1 MSKILTFR
9 GQQKQEA
16 LKRMVKLSLEP
27 EIIVE
32 FMENNTVYLS
42 AQGVK
47 FFLEDDEKK
56 IVEEFEKEWN
66 SVVYYVI
73 RESTSVGELLTLFYV
88 SEHTDE
94 WDKDNADIERNL
106 QNCYVKNSSY
116 EHFSEFGYVGFV
128 NLFGNL
134 IRTV

>member
-27 EIIVE
+27 DIIVE

-56 IVEEFEKEWN
+56 IVEEFEKKWN

-73 RESTSVGELLTLFYV
+73 RESTGVGELLTLFYV

-94 WDKDNADIERNL
+94 WDKDNIDIERNL
-106 QNCYVKNSSY
+106 QNCYVKNLSN

-134 IRTV
+134 IRTK

>member
-27 EIIVE
+27 DIIVE
-32 FMENNTVYLS
+32 FFENNTVYLS
-42 AQGVK
+42 QQGVK

-56 IVEEFEKEWN
+56 IVEEFEKKWN
-66 SVVYYVI
+66 SVVYYI
-73 RESTSVGELLTLFYV
+73 IKDSTRVGELLTLFYV

-94 WDKDNADIERNL
+94 WHKDNADIERNL
-106 QNCYVKNSSY
+106 QNCYVKNLSI
-116 EHFSEFGYVGFV
+116 EHFSEFGFVGFI
-128 NLFGNL
+128 NFYGNL
-134 IRTV
+134 IRTA

>member
-56 IVEEFEKEWN
+56 IVEEFEK
-66 SVVYYVI
+66 
-73 RESTSVGELLTLFYV
+73 
-88 SEHTDE
+88 
-94 WDKDNADIERNL
+94 
-106 QNCYVKNSSY
+106 
-116 EHFSEFGYVGFV
+116 
-128 NLFGNL
+128 
-134 IRTV
+134 

>member
-42 AQGVK
+42 TQGVK

-106 QNCYVKNSSY
+106 QNCYVKNLSY

-134 IRTV
+134 IRTE